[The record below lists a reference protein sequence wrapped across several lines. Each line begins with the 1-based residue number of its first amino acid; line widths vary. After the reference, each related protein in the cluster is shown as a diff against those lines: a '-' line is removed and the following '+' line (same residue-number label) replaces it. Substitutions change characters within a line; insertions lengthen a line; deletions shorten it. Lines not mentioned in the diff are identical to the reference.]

1 MKTNNALV
9 TWNEL
14 NTMGLVLK
22 GGSAPT
28 GNKIV
33 TKGDIDTYYYM
44 STTYIPY
51 IYYTADRCPRYQ
63 DILGAGVPTTVQSY
77 GDSDYVTG
85 ECYCCPNQYETI
97 RTYTV
102 VFNSAASTAG
112 YLYVIYNDTTTGTV
126 NFYQGDTEV
135 SWNLGTCGCVNDCLS
150 ITSVTVFP
158 S

>member
-33 TKGDIDTYYYM
+33 TKGDIDTYYYT

-51 IYYTADRCPRYQ
+51 IYYTTDRCPRYQ
-63 DILGAGVPTTVQSY
+63 DILGAGVPTTIQSY
-77 GDSDYVTG
+77 YDSDYVTG
-85 ECYCCPNQYETI
+85 ECYCCPNEYETQ
-97 RTYTV
+97 RTYIVT
-102 VFNSAASTAG
+102 FNTPATTAG
-112 YLYVIYNDTTTGTV
+112 YLHVVYNDGGEADI
-126 NFYQGDTEV
+126 NFYQGDNGV
-135 SWNLGTCGCVNDCLS
+135 SWMSNCGCLNPCLTITS
-150 ITSVTVFP
+150 ITVYP